1 MTAALAL
8 VNLALGLAYV
18 FVGGLTVVDLRRGL
32 RSRGFSHFG
41 VALIALTFTCG
52 PHHLVQAVHVGWEDQ
67 PARGL
72 DLVAVVVGLPA
83 GLAFLALRVEAFGGG
98 AGDRFVRG
106 TPSWLA
112 LAPIGAAVYLSSL
125 IAVVRGAGTSFQV
138 TAGSVPNAMLVVGYL
153 AIAWVLLA
161 TQLANH
167 RLTGG
172 WSLSGLALTGVFA
185 TCAVMHAARVF
196 YAATGDHA
204 SDGHGLVVGWLS
216 VGAASYFL
224 WVVRGMQRGWFPDWN
239 GEMTGERRAL
249 EVPCPE

>member
-1 MTAALAL
+1 MRPALAL

-41 VALIALTFTCG
+41 LALIALTITCG
-52 PHHLVQAVHVGWEDQ
+52 PHHLVQAVHVGFEDQ
-67 PARGL
+67 PARTL

-83 GLAFLALRVEAFGGG
+83 GLVFLLLRVEAFAGG
-98 AGDRFVRG
+98 AGDRFIRG

-112 LAPIGAAVYLSSL
+112 LAPIAAAVYLAAL
-125 IAVVRGAGTSFQV
+125 IAVVRGAGGPFELAS
-138 TAGSVPNAMLVVGYL
+138 GSVPNVMLVVAYL

-161 TQLANH
+161 TQLAN
-167 RLTGG
+167 RSLTSG
-172 WSLSGLALTGVFA
+172 WSTSGLALTGVFA

-204 SDGHGLVVGWLS
+204 PDGHGIVVGWLS
-216 VGAASYFL
+216 VAAAYYFL